1 MTPCGTVSLVFPRSA
16 LAPLFI
22 FPLTSPLPFPSIPQ
36 CGGFI
41 TSAITLASVL
51 TAAAALLAVQ
61 MSLGVEVCCRHP
73 GDADRW
79 EGDTVEARG
88 LSIRKIPAPIEG
100 NGKAPLQSVS
110 INYV

>member
-1 MTPCGTVSLVFPRSA
+1 
-16 LAPLFI
+16 
-22 FPLTSPLPFPSIPQ
+22 
-36 CGGFI
+36 
-41 TSAITLASVL
+41 
-51 TAAAALLAVQ
+51 